1 MYEMGGKCCRVGV
14 PVCPLAH
21 STPRLTEPAAKL
33 RLPSFLAVP
42 SSMFNVAMTTDHRP
56 RETPHRRGA
65 DWM

>member
-1 MYEMGGKCCRVGV
+1 LYEMGGKCCRVGI
-14 PVCPLAH
+14 PQLRD
-21 STPRLTEPAAKL
+21 SEPAAKL